1 MDGPE
6 VSLAFFFISTAHIEC
21 KDETFL
27 LLSVTY
33 TLLATLLLKDD
44 LDRLESWAARESPE
58 YRQTDL
64 ADLHYA

>member
-1 MDGPE
+1 MK
-6 VSLAFFFISTAHIEC
+6 L
-21 KDETFL
+21 FL

-33 TLLATLLLKDD
+33 TLLATLLLKYD
-44 LDRLESWAARESPE
+44 LDHLESWAARESPE